1 LIGAQCSDSRQLAA
15 VVNYALMEAVMLA
28 RRCQIGL
35 LATLVVMLAAPT
47 VANHGA
53 QATALLPPTAV
64 LHMVNTELAQ
74 GDRAR
79 QGEIVRPMIA
89 LARTS
94 SLHPA
99 EELALAEILFLALNP
114 KDSDA
119 IFVKHLDRTDG
130 LGRMA
135 WIRHQQIQ
143 FRAFDRHAETESAI
157 AEFRTRFPVSH
168 LDLTYTSSMVANQ
181 AARYATAGDHATVVR
196 LVLDDVA
203 ALPQDVPLRS
213 FRLLGTFFGSFKA
226 AGRAEEA
233 RAILMAHRAR
243 LQERVDKAGAAL
255 IAASALARNNYPHRP
270 GHLHVD
276 WDTGNADDDPA
287 FDRERF
293 IAQMALDRIK
303 ELDQM
308 LQGKVPS
315 GW

>member
-1 LIGAQCSDSRQLAA
+1 ML
-15 VVNYALMEAVMLA
+15 NYALMDVMMLG
-28 RRCQIGL
+28 RRSRIGFM
-35 LATLVVMLAAPT
+35 AALVVVLAEPT
-47 VANHGA
+47 LAKHRA
-53 QATALLPPTAV
+53 QATPLLAPTDV
-64 LHMVNTELAQ
+64 LHMVNSALAQ

-89 LARTS
+89 LAQTS
-94 SLHPA
+94 NLPPA
-99 EELALAEILFLALNP
+99 EEMALGEIHFLALNP
-114 KDSDA
+114 RDSDA
-119 IFVKHLDRTDG
+119 IFAKHLDRTDG
-130 LGRMA
+130 IGRMA

-157 AEFRTRFPVSH
+157 AEFRKRFPVSS

-181 AARYATAGDHATVVR
+181 AARYATAGEHAKAVR

-255 IAASALARNNYPHRP
+255 TAASALARNNYPHRH
-270 GHLHVD
+270 GHLHAD

-293 IAQMALDRIK
+293 VTQIAIDRIK
-303 ELDQM
+303 ELDRM
-308 LQGKVPS
+308 LEGKAPS